1 MEEFPE
7 YPLWGRYKRAFD
19 WTPGGVQRILDAG
32 CAWGYGTRYFTA
44 KAREVHG
51 LDPNAPA
58 IEVARE
64 RHPEI
69 TFVHSALEATPFEAE
84 WFDAIVSC
92 DVLEHVD
99 SDLACVSELHRILKP
114 GGVAVL
120 TMPHDGPLGFM
131 DPDNW
136 AVSAVIRA
144 RERFPRLYA
153 RYKRT
158 ISPGEGGGGE
168 AGKVPDSEAE
178 HAEHRH
184 YSISDLR
191 ALLDR
196 SAFGG
201 DYEIDRVYR
210 SGFVIE
216 MLVVN
221 VHYVLKRILRG
232 RAKEAVEWAFGKLLV
247 LDWAIPTGRLANNLA
262 VRIVKRG

>member
-1 MEEFPE
+1 M
-7 YPLWGRYKRAFD
+7 
-19 WTPGGVQRILDAG
+19 
-32 CAWGYGTRYFTA
+32 
-44 KAREVHG
+44 
-51 LDPNAPA
+51 
-58 IEVARE
+58 
-64 RHPEI
+64 
-69 TFVHSALEATPFEAE
+69 HSGLEATPFEAE

-99 SDLACVSELHRILKP
+99 DDLAALSELHRILKP

-136 AVSAVIRA
+136 LVSAVIRA

-153 RYKRT
+153 RYKRA
-158 ISPGEGGGGE
+158 ISQAGGEGRG
-168 AGKVPDSEAE
+168 AGKAPESEAE

-184 YSISDLR
+184 YTLSGLR
-191 ALLDR
+191 DLLDR
-196 SAFGG
+196 SAFASR
-201 DYEIDRVYR
+201 YEIDRVWR

-221 VHYVLKRILRG
+221 INHVLKRVLRG
-232 RAKEAVEWAFGKLLV
+232 RAKQAVEGAFGKLLV

-262 VRIVKRG
+262 VRIVKRR